1 MNIIRLSATNPH
13 ITLWY
18 SASFARLGSCGFDIF
33 IGVVPVGAT
42 TGAGAVGTTGAGA
55 IGATTGAGAIGATGA
70 GAVGAT
76 GAGAVGATGMVGVT
90 TGVGVV
96 TGTIVVTTGVGVVD
110 TLGVATGVADAV
122 ELLEPPPPETTGA
135 GLSTGIV
142 VLVLVVVIVVDFA
155 FRNIFIASILFL
167 RSENTVAL
175 TGVSGVTVV
184 ALSLRIACT
193 NERDC
198 LLVFADC
205 TIALASVTFCL

>member
-18 SASFARLGSCGFDIF
+18 SASFARLRSCGFEIL

-42 TGAGAVGTTGAGA
+42 TTGATGAGAVGAVGATTTGATGAGVVGATTTGATGAGA
-55 IGATTGAGAIGATGA
+55 VGATTTGATGA

-76 GAGAVGATGMVGVT
+76 G
-90 TGVGVV
+90 
-96 TGTIVVTTGVGVVD
+96 TIVVTTGAGVVD
-110 TLGVATGVADAV
+110 TLGVATGVADAF

-135 GLSTGIV
+135 EFRAGTV
-142 VLVLVVVIVVDFA
+142 VLVGVIGVVVFA
-155 FRNIFIASILFL
+155 FRMIFMVSILFL

-175 TGVSGVTVV
+175 TRVSGVTVV
-184 ALSLRIACT
+184 ALTLRIACT

-198 LLVFADC
+198 LLVFADR